1 MITCYKQFHHAA
13 TSQIN
18 LKQQLTKVAEMSS
31 GGSSMAI
38 LSFCGD
44 VVVIAALN
52 ASLMGQSCEFILKS
66 VSSLKRV
73 GSVGNDN
80 NSNWNDLTI
89 LKTGERR
96 EGVYGCERAKGVATP
111 AKIPLSKKL

>member
-1 MITCYKQFHHAA
+1 
-13 TSQIN
+13 
-18 LKQQLTKVAEMSS
+18 
-31 GGSSMAI
+31 MAI

-66 VSSLKRV
+66 VSSSNGV
-73 GSVGNDN
+73 GSVGND

-96 EGVYGCERAKGVATP
+96 EGVYACERVEGVATP

>member
-1 MITCYKQFHHAA
+1 
-13 TSQIN
+13 
-18 LKQQLTKVAEMSS
+18 MSS